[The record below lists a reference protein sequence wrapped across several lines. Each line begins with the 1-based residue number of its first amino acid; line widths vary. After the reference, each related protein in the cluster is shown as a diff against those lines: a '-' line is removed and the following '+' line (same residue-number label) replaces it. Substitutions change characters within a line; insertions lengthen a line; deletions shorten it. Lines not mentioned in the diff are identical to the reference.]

1 MKKTYQKP
9 VIELEDMNMEELMK
23 TSIPFGNPVESAA
36 GAEARGSRFSTWE
49 ENASVEE

>member
-23 TSIPFGNPVESAA
+23 TSIPFGDSVNDAS
-36 GAEARGSRFSTWE
+36 GAEGRGSRFSTWE
-49 ENASVEE
+49 EDASVEE

>member
-1 MKKTYQKP
+1 M
-9 VIELEDMNMEELMK
+9 ELEERMLIDSL
-23 TSIPFGNPVESAA
+23 PFGDSVESAA